1 MTDASDTLPTAQRR
15 AVLISAAG
23 AALAAGVGLGV
34 WRLRRQ
40 TSAAVAEP
48 APGFWSWQ
56 WDAPDG
62 ARVATAPYRGKPL
75 LINFWATW
83 CAPCVEELPLIDAF
97 YKENSPNGWQVLGI
111 ALDRK
116 EAVQAFLKKIPLHF
130 PIAVAGVQGVAT
142 TQQMG
147 NVSGSLP
154 FSVVLD
160 ASGQV
165 VLRKLGQLGPQDL
178 QSLAGLK

>member
-1 MTDASDTLPTAQRR
+1 M
-15 AVLISAAG
+15 
-23 AALAAGVGLGV
+23 
-34 WRLRRQ
+34 
-40 TSAAVAEP
+40 
-48 APGFWSWQ
+48 
-56 WDAPDG
+56 
-62 ARVATAPYRGKPL
+62 
-75 LINFWATW
+75 
-83 CAPCVEELPLIDAF
+83 
-97 YKENSPNGWQVLGI
+97 GI